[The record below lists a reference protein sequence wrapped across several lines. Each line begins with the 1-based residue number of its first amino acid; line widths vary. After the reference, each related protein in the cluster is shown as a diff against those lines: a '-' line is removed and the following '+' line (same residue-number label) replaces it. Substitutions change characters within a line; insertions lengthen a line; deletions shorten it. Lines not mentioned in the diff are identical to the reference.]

1 MTQETEQK
9 SAEKLQA
16 KRAHEKYVVTKM
28 IAIYCAGV
36 HKTDAL
42 KNGNLCDECKLL
54 AEYVAE
60 RVDKCPFMQTKTF
73 CSKCKVHCYSKEN
86 RDAIRRVMRYAGP
99 RMIFYAPLMALR
111 HAMGK

>member
-1 MTQETEQK
+1 MEKTAEQK
-9 SAEKLQA
+9 LSEKLMA
-16 KRAHEKYVVTKM
+16 KRTHEKYVVTKM

-42 KNGNLCDECKLL
+42 KSENFCDECKQL
-54 AEYVAE
+54 AEYVSE